1 MSKKVIEVDRLSK
14 KYRIGSRK
22 ADSLYAAF
30 GSMFSFSSQPKNEI
44 WALKEVSFQVE
55 EGDVF
60 GIIGPNGSGKS
71 TLLKILSRITQPT
84 DGKAIINGRVSSLL
98 EVGTGFHPELT
109 GRENVFLNGSILGM
123 RRAEIKARFDEIV
136 DFSGVEKF
144 IDTAVKH
151 YSSGMYVR
159 LAFSVAA
166 HLQPEILLVDEVL
179 SVGDLA
185 FQEKSLGKMK
195 QVAGSGR
202 TILFVSHNLAAVRQ
216 LCSKGI
222 FLQDGSIHLSGPIQ
236 EIISG
241 YSGMFDSQPEFPRQG
256 NQVRLDDLYILDEH
270 GNKVSTLSAGES
282 CRFEMSVYAD
292 EEMPGVFFVLEYMD
306 VYGNNIFE
314 CNNRLTGENISL
326 AKGNNKLSCTIPKLI
341 LTPGKYS
348 AGVRIVG
355 QTGLAL
361 WESGLV
367 NFEIVNGYFYQTGS
381 MPFYPRMVLVDHF
394 WAKKK

>member
-1 MSKKVIEVDRLSK
+1 MRHKVIEVERLSK
-14 KYRIGSRK
+14 KYRIGNRRS
-22 ADSLYAAF
+22 DSLYASLGA
-30 GSMFSFSSQPKNEI
+30 MFSFSTKPKSEI
-44 WALKEVSFQVE
+44 WALKDISFSVE

-84 DGKAIINGRVSSLL
+84 AGRAMTNGRVSSLL

-136 DFSGVEKF
+136 EFSGVEKF
-144 IDTAVKH
+144 IDTPVKH

-195 QVAGSGR
+195 EVAGSGR

-216 LCSKGI
+216 LCTKGI
-222 FLQDGSIHLSGPIQ
+222 FLQNGAVELEGAIH

-241 YSGMFDSQPEFPRQG
+241 YSGMFESKPVFPRSG
-256 NQVRLDDLYILDEH
+256 IRITLDAVYLKDQKSNEVQSLA
-270 GNKVSTLSAGES
+270 AGES
-282 CRFEMSVYAD
+282 CRIEVVVEAEEEMSGVYMVI
-292 EEMPGVFFVLEYMD
+292 EFMD
-306 VYGNNIFE
+306 AFGNNIFE
-314 CNNRLTGENISL
+314 CNNRLTGEQIIL
-326 AKGNNKLSCTIPKLI
+326 KTGKNKMVCVIPKMI
-341 LTPGKYS
+341 LTPGKYT
-348 AGVRIVG
+348 AGLRIVAG
-355 QTGLAL
+355 NELVFR
-361 WESGLV
+361 ESGLIR
-367 NFEIVNGYFYQTGS
+367 FEILPGHFYATGIMPYFQ
-381 MPFYPRMVLVDHF
+381 RMVLTEHY
-394 WAKKK
+394 WELGN